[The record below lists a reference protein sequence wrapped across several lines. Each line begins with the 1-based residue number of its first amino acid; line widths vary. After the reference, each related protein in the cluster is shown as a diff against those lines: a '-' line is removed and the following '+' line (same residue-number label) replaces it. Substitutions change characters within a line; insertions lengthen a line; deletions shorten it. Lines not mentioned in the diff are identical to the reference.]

1 MVVLPALVMSK
12 GGRGSDSVSIIAESS
27 ADFDHLCSEVHDA
40 IESHPYVPDV
50 SISDTIASTLV
61 IQITLFPNKGFCI
74 GHTSNHAVLDGLS
87 LSFFMNAWARI
98 CKQLVD
104 ENMENPSLLPEELTP
119 FFNRTVVQD
128 PEGLD
133 MWYLN
138 FWLGVKLPG
147 SDDNTRSLKPFPFP
161 ETPPNLVRTT
171 FELSREDIQ
180 QLREMVKSQL
190 DNFGSK
196 EETNQTKP
204 IYLSTYVLVYAYTL
218 VCMLEAKGLNSKDK
232 IKMLITVDC
241 RPRLNPPLPKNYI
254 GNCVSSFDV
263 VVEGEDLMKENGV
276 AYVAKRLAEMIK
288 GLENRS
294 VFEGAKERLPYND
307 WEPDIR
313 QVRAAGTNRF
323 GMYGADFGWGK
334 PSNVEVT
341 TIDRLDAFSI
351 MESKDESG
359 GVELGLVLKE
369 HEMKLFRSLFTSG
382 LRM

>member
-1 MVVLPALVMSK
+1 MASTKPVNVLEVCHVSPSSTSPESGTELSLPLIF
-12 GGRGSDSVSIIAESS
+12 SDIFNLKFPPVQGIFFYKLAELTPTFFNSVILPKVKHSLSLTLSHFRPLAGNLTWPPNSIKPVITYNTPDDGIKLTVAESS

-40 IESHPYVPDV
+40 IESHPYVPD
-50 SISDTIASTLV
+50 
-61 IQITLFPNKGFCI
+61 ITLFPNKGFCI

-171 FELSREDIQ
+171 FELSR
-180 QLREMVKSQL
+180 
-190 DNFGSK
+190 
-196 EETNQTKP
+196 
-204 IYLSTYVLVYAYTL
+204 
-218 VCMLEAKGLNSKDK
+218 LNSKDK

-334 PSNVEVT
+334 PSNVRAKTKV
-341 TIDRLDAFSI
+341 
-351 MESKDESG
+351 
-359 GVELGLVLKE
+359 VELNLV
-369 HEMKLFRSLFTSG
+369 
-382 LRM
+382 

>member
-1 MVVLPALVMSK
+1 MASTKPVNFLEVCHVSPSSTSPESSTELYLPLIFSDIFNLKFPPVQGIFFYKLTELTPTFFNLVILPKVKHSLSLTLSHFRPLA
-12 GGRGSDSVSIIAESS
+12 GNLTWPPNSIKPVIMYNTPDDGIKLTVAESS
-27 ADFDHLCSEVHDA
+27 ADFDHLC
-40 IESHPYVPDV
+40 
-50 SISDTIASTLV
+50 
-61 IQITLFPNKGFCI
+61 FCI
-74 GHTSNHAVLDGLS
+74 GHTTNHAVLDGLS
-87 LSFFMNAWARI
+87 VSFFMNAWARI
-98 CKQLVD
+98 CRQ
-104 ENMENPSLLPEELTP
+104 
-119 FFNRTVVQD
+119 TVVQD

-133 MWYLN
+133 MWYFMN

-180 QLREMVKSQL
+180 QLLETVKSQL

-218 VCMLEAKGLNSKDK
+218 VCMLEAKGLKSNDK
-232 IKMLITVDC
+232 IKILITVDC
-241 RPRLNPPLPKNYI
+241 RLRLNPPLPKNYI

-276 AYVAKRLAEMIK
+276 AYVAKRLTEMIK

-313 QVRAAGTNRF
+313 QV
-323 GMYGADFGWGK
+323 
-334 PSNVEVT
+334 
-341 TIDRLDAFSI
+341 
-351 MESKDESG
+351 
-359 GVELGLVLKE
+359 
-369 HEMKLFRSLFTSG
+369 HE
-382 LRM
+382 

>member
-1 MVVLPALVMSK
+1 
-12 GGRGSDSVSIIAESS
+12 
-27 ADFDHLCSEVHDA
+27 
-40 IESHPYVPDV
+40 
-50 SISDTIASTLV
+50 
-61 IQITLFPNKGFCI
+61 
-74 GHTSNHAVLDGLS
+74 
-87 LSFFMNAWARI
+87 
-98 CKQLVD
+98 
-104 ENMENPSLLPEELTP
+104 MEIPSLLPEELTP

-180 QLREMVKSQL
+180 QLRETVKSQL

-218 VCMLEAKGLNSKDK
+218 VCMLEAKGLNSNDK
-232 IKMLITVDC
+232 IKILITVDC

-276 AYVAKRLAEMIK
+276 AYVAKRLTEMIK

-313 QVRAAGTNRF
+313 QV
-323 GMYGADFGWGK
+323 
-334 PSNVEVT
+334 
-341 TIDRLDAFSI
+341 
-351 MESKDESG
+351 
-359 GVELGLVLKE
+359 
-369 HEMKLFRSLFTSG
+369 HE
-382 LRM
+382 

>member
-1 MVVLPALVMSK
+1 
-12 GGRGSDSVSIIAESS
+12 
-27 ADFDHLCSEVHDA
+27 
-40 IESHPYVPDV
+40 VPNV
-50 SISDTIASTLV
+50 SISDTIASTLA

-74 GHTSNHAVLDGLS
+74 GAHTTNHAVLDGLS
-87 LSFFMNAWARI
+87 VSFFMNAWARI
-98 CKQLVD
+98 CRQLVD
-104 ENMENPSLLPEELTP
+104 EKMEIPSLLPEELTP

-180 QLREMVKSQL
+180 QLRETVKSQL

-218 VCMLEAKGLNSKDK
+218 VCMLEAKGLNSNDK
-232 IKMLITVDC
+232 IKILITVDC

-276 AYVAKRLAEMIK
+276 AYVAKRLTEMIK

-359 GVELGLVLKE
+359 GVEVGLVLKE
-369 HEMKLFRSLFTSG
+369 HEMKLFGSLFASG